1 MECRVEKCV
10 RRTGSRRSSSKDE
23 EGGWHDD
30 DHKAGRRVPGL
41 SVRAVQALVGALALY
56 AAYELVFAAAAE
68 AYVRFAHR
76 AARRPRWTKCE
87 PPACFPYSRTERI
100 NFGVMIYAEAK
111 GVELLRAFMPDPFDN
126 NLSSPA
132 LELYLTSLE
141 AAAENRSVPTPAP
154 KPEGFQFSTEPAG
167 IRLCSAFDSHAP
179 ALQRF
184 VTNPVWFCC
193 AAEGSMKPVC
203 YLKMP
208 KAASSSMHSALARL
222 YRNCSTLRREPNKT
236 MAPHGTVFVTSTREP
251 WSLMRAAYAEI
262 DGWLYSKGKQQR
274 KPWDKSVF
282 YRMSRRDEPM
292 RFLAFIDD
300 ILNQRL
306 GASPNYNNKDNRSAE
321 ASNIFYA
328 AHAHPQLSQLLHM
341 PAIHAI
347 VRQETLHHDWMRLEK
362 LLGVPPHRQ
371 VNVTNTNAA
380 GSGETKEKKG
390 KDRSIIR
397 EAERG
402 SDWGGNLDPRS
413 KLMKLF
419 HKTKMRTLDKSVV
432 ARQEVCDKFDLDYE
446 CFGYRKPDVC
456 R

>member
-1 MECRVEKCV
+1 M
-10 RRTGSRRSSSKDE
+10 RRTGSRQSPSNDE

-30 DHKAGRRVPGL
+30 DSKAGRRVPGL
-41 SVRAVQALVGALALY
+41 SVRAVQVLIGSLALY
-56 AAYELVFAAAAE
+56 AAYELVFAAAAQ
-68 AYVRFAHR
+68 AYDRFAPR
-76 AARRPRWTKCE
+76 AARRPQWTKCE
-87 PPACFPYSRTERI
+87 PPACIPYSRAKI
-100 NFGVMIYAEAK
+100 VDFGVMLYAEEQ
-111 GVELLRAFMPDPFDN
+111 GVDLLRAFMPDPFDN
-126 NLSSPA
+126 NLSTPA
-132 LELYLTSLE
+132 LELYLASLE
-141 AAAENRSVPTPAP
+141 AAAENRSVPPPAP
-154 KPEGFQFSTEPAG
+154 KPEEFRFSTEPAG
-167 IRLCSAFDSHAP
+167 IRLCSAFDSPDP

-208 KAASSSMHSALARL
+208 KAASSSMHSALARV
-222 YRNCSTLRREPNKT
+222 YRNCSTLRRQPNKT
-236 MAPHGTVFVTSTREP
+236 MAPQGTVFVTSTREP

-262 DGWLYSKGKQQR
+262 DGWLYSRGQQQR

-300 ILNQRL
+300 IFNQRL
-306 GASPNYNNKDNRSAE
+306 GASPNNNEDNRSAE
-321 ASNIFYA
+321 TSNIFYA

-347 VRQETLHHDWMRLEK
+347 VRQETLQHDWMRLEK
-362 LLGVPPHRQ
+362 LLGVPPHQ
-371 VNVTNTNAA
+371 HVNVTNTNAA

-390 KDRSIIR
+390 KDRSLLR

-402 SDWGGNLDPRS
+402 SGWGGSLDSRS

-419 HKTKMRTLDKSVV
+419 HKTKMRTLDKSIV
-432 ARQEVCDKFDLDYE
+432 ARQEVCDRFDLDYE
-446 CFGYRKPDVC
+446 CFGYRKPAVC